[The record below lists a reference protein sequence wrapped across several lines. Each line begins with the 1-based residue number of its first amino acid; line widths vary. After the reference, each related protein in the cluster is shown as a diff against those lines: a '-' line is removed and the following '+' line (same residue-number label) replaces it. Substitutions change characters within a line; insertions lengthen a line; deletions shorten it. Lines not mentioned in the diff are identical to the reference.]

1 MVEKM
6 RFRVVRSDH
15 QEVTLD
21 WNETVDVIE
30 SGQWMSIQVL
40 EDASHAFVKN
50 E

>member
-1 MVEKM
+1 MVERMK
-6 RFRVVRSDH
+6 FRVIRSDH

-21 WNETVDVIE
+21 WNQTVEVIE

-40 EDASHAFVKN
+40 EHELYPDPTN

>member
-21 WNETVDVIE
+21 WDETVEVIE
-30 SGQWMSIQVL
+30 SGDWTSIQVL
-40 EDASHAFVKN
+40 EDESYAFMKN

>member
-1 MVEKM
+1 MVERMK
-6 RFRVVRSDH
+6 FRVVRSDH

-21 WNETVDVIE
+21 WDQTVDVIE

-40 EDASHAFVKN
+40 EHELYPESTN

>member
-1 MVEKM
+1 MVERMK
-6 RFRVVRSDH
+6 FRVIRSDH

-40 EDASHAFVKN
+40 EDESYAFMKN

>member
-21 WNETVDVIE
+21 WNETVDLIE

-40 EDASHAFVKN
+40 EDESYTFEKN

>member
-21 WNETVDVIE
+21 WDETVDVIE

-40 EDASHAFVKN
+40 EDESYAFMKN